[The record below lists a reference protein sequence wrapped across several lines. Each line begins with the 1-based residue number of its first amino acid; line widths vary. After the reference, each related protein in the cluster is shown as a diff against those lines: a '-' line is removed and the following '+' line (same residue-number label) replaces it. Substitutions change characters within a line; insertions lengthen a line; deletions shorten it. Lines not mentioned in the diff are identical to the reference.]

1 MNSKATLAIAA
12 AIVSIA
18 SFATTAAAANTAT
31 DTHAYLEGERTRT
44 DGQVEP
50 TNFVRERAGASATV
64 VVDQPTAM
72 DAWFASQ
79 RSLTEGNT
87 ELALDTGD
95 SSRHAVNPMAG
106 VLRGRVN

>member
-18 SFATTAAAANTAT
+18 SLATTAAAANTAT
-31 DTHAYLEGERTRT
+31 DTHAYLEAERTRT

-50 TNFVRERAGASATV
+50 INLARRQAGAPATV
-64 VVDQPTAM
+64 VAQPTAT
-72 DAWFASQ
+72 DAWFESQ
-79 RSLTEGNT
+79 RSRTDGNT
-87 ELALDTGD
+87 ELALDAGG

-106 VLRGRVN
+106 VLSGRAN

>member
-1 MNSKATLAIAA
+1 MNSKATLAIAS

-50 TNFVRERAGASATV
+50 INFGRERAGAPATV
-64 VVDQPTAM
+64 VVVQSTAM
-72 DAWFASQ
+72 DAWFELQ
-79 RSLTEGNT
+79 RSRTDGNT
-87 ELALDTGD
+87 ELALDAHG
-95 SSRHAVNPMAG
+95 SSRHVGNPIAG
-106 VLRGRVN
+106 MLTGRAN